1 MTDRPKS
8 KILSGSIM
16 VLLNILISRWLTTSF
31 HNAGLSSFLAFQTR
45 RFTKHYALPESFVAT
60 AVWAAVLACAWLA
73 LYEAV
78 AFGIYVLIR
87 REKVGNGT

>member
-1 MTDRPKS
+1 
-8 KILSGSIM
+8 
-16 VLLNILISRWLTTSF
+16 
-31 HNAGLSSFLAFQTR
+31 
-45 RFTKHYALPESFVAT
+45 
-60 AVWAAVLACAWLA
+60 VLACAWLA